1 MFVMMETKTIKCNK
15 CNNDAI
21 IFQKYSGMH
30 LCRKHFIEDVERK
43 IKLTIRKHYSVKRN
57 EVIAVG
63 LSGGKDSSTTLYI
76 LHKIF
81 GKRPDIELVGIS
93 IDEGIE
99 GYRHDTIESAREL
112 TSKLGIRHIVRSFRD
127 EYNTTMDEI
136 APQQREKGTCSYCG
150 VLRKSLINKI
160 ALEIGAT
167 KLAIG
172 HNLDDESQTILL
184 NHLKGDV
191 SRMVR
196 LAPPKEL
203 EGLVLR
209 MKPLRH
215 IPEKEV
221 ALYAYLHDLPLGFG
235 GCPYAHEAMRR
246 EIRAM
251 LNEFEVRH
259 PGTKYALLSGFDKV
273 SGILGREFPQEGL
286 SRCSICGQACT
297 EKVCQACK
305 LLKRDQSS
313 SI

>member
-1 MFVMMETKTIKCNK
+1 MESTVLKCDK
-15 CNNDAI
+15 CSKDAI

-30 LCRKHFIEDVERK
+30 LCKKHFIEDVERK
-43 IKLTIRKHYSVKRN
+43 IKLTIRKHYSIKRN
-57 EVIAVG
+57 EIIAVG

-81 GKRPDIELVGIS
+81 GGRPDIRLVGIC

-99 GYRHDTIESAREL
+99 GYRPNTIESAREL
-112 TSKLGIRHIVRSFRD
+112 TSQLGIELIVRSFME
-127 EYNTTMDEI
+127 EYGTTMDLI
-136 APQQREKGTCSYCG
+136 APQKREKGACSYCG
-150 VLRKSLINKI
+150 VLRKSLLNKT

-167 KLAIG
+167 RLAIG
-172 HNLDDESQTILL
+172 HNLDDEAQTILL

-209 MKPLRH
+209 MKPLRQ

-235 GCPYAHEAMRR
+235 GCPYAHEAMRG
-246 EIRAM
+246 EIRVL
-251 LNEFEVRH
+251 LNDLEVNH
-259 PGTKYALLSGFDKV
+259 PGTKYALVSGFDKI
-273 SGILGREFPQEGL
+273 SGILGRELPQEGL
-286 SRCSICGQACT
+286 SNCRICGQACT
-297 EKVCQACK
+297 EDVCQACK
-305 LLKRDQSS
+305 LLGRAQ
-313 SI
+313 

>member
-1 MFVMMETKTIKCNK
+1 METKTIKCNK

-21 IFQKYSGMH
+21 IYQKYSGMH
-30 LCRKHFIEDVERK
+30 LCKKHFIEDVERK
-43 IKLTIRKHYSVKRN
+43 IKLTIRKHYSIKRN

-63 LSGGKDSSTTLYI
+63 LSGGKDSSTTLHI
-76 LHKIF
+76 LQQIF
-81 GKRPDIELVGIS
+81 GKRPDIEIVGVS

-99 GYRHDTIESAREL
+99 GYRPSTIESAREL
-112 TSKLGIRHIVRSFRD
+112 TEKLGIRHIVRSFRD
-127 EYNTTMDEI
+127 EYGTTMDEI

-150 VLRKSLINKI
+150 VLRKSLLNKI

-172 HNLDDESQTILL
+172 HNLDDEAQTILL

-191 SRMVR
+191 ARMVR
-196 LAPPKEL
+196 LAPPSEL

-246 EIRAM
+246 EIRVM

-259 PGTKYALLSGFDKV
+259 PGTKYALLSGFDKI

-286 SRCSICGQACT
+286 SMCSICGQACT
-297 EKVCQACK
+297 EDICQACK
-305 LLKRDQSS
+305 LLKRN
-313 SI
+313 

>member
-1 MFVMMETKTIKCNK
+1 MIKCSK

-30 LCRKHFIEDVERK
+30 LCRKHFITDVERK

-57 EVIAVG
+57 EVIAIG
-63 LSGGKDSSTTLYI
+63 LSGGKDSSTTLHI
-76 LHKIF
+76 LHQIF

-93 IDEGIE
+93 IDEGIQ
-99 GYRHDTIESAREL
+99 GYRPGTIESAKEL
-112 TSKLGIRHIVRSFRD
+112 TEKFGIRHIVRSFRE
-127 EYNTTMDEI
+127 EYDTSMDEI
-136 APQQREKGTCSYCG
+136 APQQRKKGTCSYCG
-150 VLRKSLINKI
+150 VLRKSLLNKI

-172 HNLDDESQTILL
+172 HNLDDEAQTILL

-196 LAPPKEL
+196 LAPKKEL

-221 ALYAYLHDLPLGFG
+221 ALYAYLHDLPLGLG
-235 GCPYAHEAMRR
+235 GCPYAHEAVRK
-246 EIRAM
+246 EIRVM

-259 PGTKYALLSGFDKV
+259 PGTKYALLSGFDKI

-286 SRCSICGQACT
+286 SKCIICGQACT
-297 EKVCQACK
+297 EDVCQACK
-305 LLKRDQSS
+305 LLKKD
-313 SI
+313 

>member
-1 MFVMMETKTIKCNK
+1 METKTKKCNK
-15 CNNDAI
+15 CKNDAI

-63 LSGGKDSSTTLYI
+63 LSGGKDSSTTLHI

-99 GYRHDTIESAREL
+99 GYRPDTIESAREL
-112 TSKLGIRHIVRSFRD
+112 TSKLGVRHIVRTFKD
-127 EYNTTMDEI
+127 EYDTTMDKI
-136 APQQREKGTCSYCG
+136 APQQREKGACSYCG

-160 ALEIGAT
+160 ALEVGAT

-172 HNLDDESQTILL
+172 HNLDDEAQTIML

-246 EIRAM
+246 EIRVM
-251 LNEFEVRH
+251 LNEFEVKH

-286 SRCSICGQACT
+286 QKCSICGQACT
-297 EKVCQACK
+297 EKICQACK
-305 LLKRDQSS
+305 LLKRDQSAS
-313 SI
+313 L